1 MEHHNLREA
10 NILYPAL
17 DRVTSEAERREILT
31 RCGANCG

>member
-17 DRVTSEAERREILT
+17 DRVTSEVKRREILT